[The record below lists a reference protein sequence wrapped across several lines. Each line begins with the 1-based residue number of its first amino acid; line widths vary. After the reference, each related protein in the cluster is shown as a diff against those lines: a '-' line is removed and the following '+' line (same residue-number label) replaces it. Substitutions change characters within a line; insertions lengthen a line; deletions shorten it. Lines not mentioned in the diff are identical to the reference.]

1 MSNNKSHGKNGLTKV
16 FYEKFWEEIKITL
29 CNSIAKSYKNGELIT
44 PQRQAVTKLI
54 EKKRIRTRT

>member
-1 MSNNKSHGKNGLTKV
+1 MSNNKSHGNNGLTKV

-44 PQRQAVTKLI
+44 PQREAVTKLT
-54 EKKRIRTRT
+54 EKKG